1 MNELNRKKLNEY
13 KEKLRLLN
21 TELKSMKT
29 MLDKG
34 SNNWVKFD
42 ESLELLHIWLEEQEK
57 IDDLVDVRNSTINL
71 YSSSTT
77 LIIFQ
82 FQDRFGQLS
91 K

>member
-1 MNELNRKKLNEY
+1 LNDFNRKKLNEY

-34 SNNWVKFD
+34 SNNWIKFE
-42 ESLELLHIWLEEQEK
+42 ESLELLHKWLEEQEK
-57 IDDLVDVRNSTINL
+57 IDDLVDVRIL
-71 YSSSTT
+71 AYHR
-77 LIIFQ
+77 IQ
-82 FQDRFGQLS
+82 